1 MSEAVESEMFVGAVG
16 SADEFV
22 LERIS
27 LNLSSGFGA
36 VSLEAVDSSSSKS
49 SFMSTTLST
58 SGVANPT
65 LDFWVVWGGR

>member
-1 MSEAVESEMFVGAVG
+1 MSEAVESETFVGAVG
-16 SADEFV
+16 SAAEFV

-36 VSLEAVDSSSSKS
+36 VSLEAVDSSSKS

-65 LDFWVVWGGR
+65 LDFWEVWGGR

>member
-1 MSEAVESEMFVGAVG
+1 MASDAAESGTSVGADG
-16 SADEFV
+16 SAAEFV

-27 LNLSSGFGA
+27 LNLSSGLGA
-36 VSLEAVDSSSSKS
+36 VSLEAVESSSK

-65 LDFWVVWGGR
+65 LDFWDWGGR